1 MEAIPLLTLRR
12 LPQYLEVLKQ
22 FKEEG
27 TTMVSATKIAEL
39 TGVHMTQVRR
49 DLAHTKAVGTPKVG
63 HNVRELIRAIER
75 TLNWNDLSSCFLVGA
90 GHLGKAILGYNGLE
104 KRGIRILAAFDNDPN
119 LCGTV
124 FNKIKIHPMDK
135 LGNLISRMHVHIG
148 ILTVPGAE
156 AQQVCDVMVKNGI
169 LAIWNFSS
177 AILSVPEDVIVEN
190 IDMSASLAVLSRR
203 VAERLDINGRK
214 NQENKTTKNK
224 KIQNRGKNE
233 YTELSSTQL

>member
-12 LPQYLEVLKQ
+12 LPQYLEVLQQ

-27 TTMVSATKIAEL
+27 LTMVSATRIAEL

-49 DLAHTKAVGTPKVG
+49 DLAYTKVVGTPKVG
-63 HNVRELIRAIER
+63 HNVRDLIRAIEQ

-90 GHLGKAILGYNGLE
+90 GHLGTAILGYSGLE
-104 KRGIRILAAFDNDPN
+104 KRGIRILAAFDNDPE
-119 LCGTV
+119 LAGTTV
-124 FNKIKIHPMDK
+124 NKIKIHPLEK
-135 LGNLISRMHVHIG
+135 LGNLLSRMHVHIG

-156 AQQVCDVMVKNGI
+156 AQQVCDVMVQNGI

-177 AILSVPEDVIVEN
+177 AILNVPEGVIVEN

-203 VAERLDINGRK
+203 VAERLENNGG
-214 NQENKTTKNK
+214 NNGEPKTIKNK
-224 KIQNRGKNE
+224 KINDRGKNE
-233 YTELSSTQL
+233 YTELSSTRL